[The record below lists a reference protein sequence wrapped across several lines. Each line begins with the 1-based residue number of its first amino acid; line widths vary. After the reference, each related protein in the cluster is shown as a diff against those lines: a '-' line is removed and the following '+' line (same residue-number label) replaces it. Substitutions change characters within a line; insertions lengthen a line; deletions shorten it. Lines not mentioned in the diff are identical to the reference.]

1 MTSSAATSRLDRA
14 RRLAFAL
21 RVFGRRPS
29 AANLRAALHR
39 QRVLRLEG
47 REAPVAVVL
56 GLTYRCQ
63 CACEHCSVEAGPGRQ
78 RDDELSTAK
87 LEDLL
92 RQIRALGALKVSF
105 FGGEPLLHPDVHH
118 LASLGAALGLRISI
132 DTNGILLDQ
141 GCVDALVRSR
151 VSNVN
156 ISIDSPD
163 PAEHDRLRRHPGA
176 FQAAL
181 AGLQRLRR
189 AGIPA
194 LISTYVTQRSLR
206 EGDFDRTVAL
216 ARAQGAAGVKVLLP
230 MVAGRWQERP
240 DQALGPEDE
249 ALLRAKLDPGYSY
262 VEDALQNV
270 KDGSL
275 RCTAVNRSFVYI
287 SPSGELQPCPAV
299 PVRFADLR
307 TEPLGEAVARMWSHA
322 AFAHDCG
329 ICAMNDD
336 SFRRRVGLP
345 LAGEG
350 DGRRMVDAP

>member
-181 AGLQRLRR
+181 AGLPIRPWAPRTKPCSAR
-189 AGIPA
+189 SSTPA
-194 LISTYVTQRSLR
+194 TATSRTRSRTSRMALCAAPRSTGASSTSPLR
-206 EGDFDRTVAL
+206 ESFSPAQRCPCASPTC
-216 ARAQGAAGVKVLLP
+216 ARSPWAKPSPACGPTRLSPTTAA
-230 MVAGRWQERP
+230 
-240 DQALGPEDE
+240 
-249 ALLRAKLDPGYSY
+249 S
-262 VEDALQNV
+262 
-270 KDGSL
+270 
-275 RCTAVNRSFVYI
+275 
-287 SPSGELQPCPAV
+287 
-299 PVRFADLR
+299 
-307 TEPLGEAVARMWSHA
+307 
-322 AFAHDCG
+322 
-329 ICAMNDD
+329 
-336 SFRRRVGLP
+336 
-345 LAGEG
+345 
-350 DGRRMVDAP
+350 AP